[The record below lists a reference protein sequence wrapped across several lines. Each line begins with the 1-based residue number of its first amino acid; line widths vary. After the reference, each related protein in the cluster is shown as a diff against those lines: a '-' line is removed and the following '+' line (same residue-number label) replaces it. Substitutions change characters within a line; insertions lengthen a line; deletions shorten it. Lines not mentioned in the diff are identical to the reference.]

1 MGWGGLLLGLLLGLC
16 GCTPKGK
23 SLPTVSVTMEPQR
36 YFAER
41 IAGDRYQIHCVVP
54 AGQSPE
60 SYDPTPRQRIEL
72 SESVA
77 YLQIGYIGFERAWMP
92 TIREQNPDLPLY
104 DLSQGVSL
112 IETAEEEEEHE
123 DTDESAA
130 EAVHEPNHDH
140 DPDSHHDHHHHHHGG
155 VDPHIWNSIQG
166 ARQIALNTRNAFQQ
180 IDPAHAADYESRYQ
194 TLLQEIETTRQELDR
209 LLIPLKGT
217 SFIIYHPALT
227 YLAAEYGLHQHCL
240 EMDGKEPSPAQLKR
254 LVDLARSEQVAV
266 VFVQPEF
273 DQKNAEI
280 MAEESGCR
288 LVRINPLNADWSGE
302 MLRIAKALSDGKA
315 D

>member
-36 YFAER
+36 FFAGR

-54 AGQSPE
+54 VGQSPE
-60 SYDPTPRQRIEL
+60 SYDPTPRQMIEL

-92 TIREQNPDLPLY
+92 AIREQNPNLPLY
-104 DLSQGVSL
+104 DLSKGVTL
-112 IETAEEEEEHE
+112 IETAEEEEADE
-123 DTDESAA
+123 DANESAA
-130 EAVHEPNHDH
+130 EADHDH
-140 DPDSHHDHHHHHHGG
+140 DHHHDHHHHHGG
-155 VDPHIWNSIQG
+155 VDPHIWNSIGG

-180 IDPAHAADYESRYQ
+180 IDPAHAADYEARYQ
-194 TLLQEIETTRQELDR
+194 ELLQEIETTRQELDR
-209 LLIPLKGT
+209 LLIPLQGT

-280 MAEESGCR
+280 MAAESGCR

>member
-36 YFAER
+36 FFAGR

-54 AGQSPE
+54 VGQSPE
-60 SYDPTPRQRIEL
+60 SYDPTPRQMIEL

-92 TIREQNPDLPLY
+92 AIREQNPNLPLY
-104 DLSQGVSL
+104 DLSKGVAL
-112 IETAEEEEEHE
+112 IETAEEEEADE
-123 DTDESAA
+123 DANESAA
-130 EAVHEPNHDH
+130 EADHDH
-140 DPDSHHDHHHHHHGG
+140 DHHHDHHHHHGG
-155 VDPHIWNSIQG
+155 VDPHIWNSIGG

-180 IDPAHAADYESRYQ
+180 IDPAHAADYEARYQ
-194 TLLQEIETTRQELDR
+194 ELLQEIETTRQELDR
-209 LLIPLKGT
+209 LLIPLQGT

-280 MAEESGCR
+280 MAAESGCR

>member
-36 YFAER
+36 FFAGR

-54 AGQSPE
+54 VGQSPE
-60 SYDPTPRQRIEL
+60 SYDPTPRQMIEL

-92 TIREQNPDLPLY
+92 AIREQNPNLPIY
-104 DLSQGVSL
+104 DLSKGVAL
-112 IETAEEEEEHE
+112 IETAEEEEADE
-123 DTDESAA
+123 DANESAA
-130 EAVHEPNHDH
+130 EADHDH
-140 DPDSHHDHHHHHHGG
+140 DHHHDHHHHGG
-155 VDPHIWNSIQG
+155 VDPHIWNSIGG

-180 IDPAHAADYESRYQ
+180 IDPAHAADYEARYQ
-194 TLLQEIETTRQELDR
+194 ELLQEIETTRQELDR
-209 LLIPLKGT
+209 LLIPLQGT

>member
-60 SYDPTPRQRIEL
+60 SYDPTPRQMIEL

-112 IETAEEEEEHE
+112 IETDEEEEHA
-123 DTDESAA
+123 DAFESAA
-130 EAVHEPNHDH
+130 
-140 DPDSHHDHHHHHHGG
+140 GT
-155 VDPHIWNSIQG
+155 
-166 ARQIALNTRNAFQQ
+166 ARAGYAQHQNNN
-180 IDPAHAADYESRYQ
+180 
-194 TLLQEIETTRQELDR
+194 DR
-209 LLIPLKGT
+209 L
-217 SFIIYHPALT
+217 
-227 YLAAEYGLHQHCL
+227 
-240 EMDGKEPSPAQLKR
+240 
-254 LVDLARSEQVAV
+254 
-266 VFVQPEF
+266 
-273 DQKNAEI
+273 
-280 MAEESGCR
+280 
-288 LVRINPLNADWSGE
+288 
-302 MLRIAKALSDGKA
+302 
-315 D
+315 

>member
-36 YFAER
+36 FFAGR

-54 AGQSPE
+54 VGQSPE
-60 SYDPTPRQRIEL
+60 SYDPTPRQMIEL

-92 TIREQNPDLPLY
+92 AIREQNPNLPLY
-104 DLSQGVSL
+104 DLSKGVAL
-112 IETAEEEEEHE
+112 IETAEEEEADE
-123 DTDESAA
+123 DANESAA
-130 EAVHEPNHDH
+130 EADHDH
-140 DPDSHHDHHHHHHGG
+140 DHHHDHHHHGG
-155 VDPHIWNSIQG
+155 VDPHIWNSIGG

-180 IDPAHAADYESRYQ
+180 IDPAHAADYEARYQ
-194 TLLQEIETTRQELDR
+194 ELLQEIETTRQELDR
-209 LLIPLKGT
+209 LLIPLQGT

>member
-36 YFAER
+36 FFAGR

-54 AGQSPE
+54 VGQSPE
-60 SYDPTPRQRIEL
+60 SYDPTPRQMIEL

-92 TIREQNPDLPLY
+92 AIREQNPDLPLY
-104 DLSQGVSL
+104 DLSKGVAL
-112 IETAEEEEEHE
+112 IETAEEEEADE
-123 DTDESAA
+123 DANESAA
-130 EAVHEPNHDH
+130 EADHDH
-140 DPDSHHDHHHHHHGG
+140 DHHHDHHHHGG
-155 VDPHIWNSIQG
+155 VDPHIWNSIGG

-180 IDPAHAADYESRYQ
+180 IDPAHAADYEARYQ
-194 TLLQEIETTRQELDR
+194 ELLQEIETTRQELDR
-209 LLIPLKGT
+209 LLIPLQGT

-280 MAEESGCR
+280 MAAESGCH